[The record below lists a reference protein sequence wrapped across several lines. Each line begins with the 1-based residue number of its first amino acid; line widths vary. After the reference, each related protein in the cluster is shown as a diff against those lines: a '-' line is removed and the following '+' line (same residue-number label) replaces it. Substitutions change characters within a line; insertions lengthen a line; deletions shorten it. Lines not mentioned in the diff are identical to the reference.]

1 MVAAVE
7 TPKMVGTRVKR
18 REDPRLIT
26 GRGTYVD
33 DIELVRMGHMAV
45 VRSEYG
51 HARIAGVDVARAR
64 AMPGV
69 LLVMTGEDIP
79 IPSMPGVPVDP
90 EKVPPHPVLATDKVR
105 HVGDPIAV
113 VVAETRYG
121 A

>member
-51 HARIAGVDVARAR
+51 HARIAGRAPGDDRRGHPHPQHARRAR
-64 AMPGV
+64 RPGE
-69 LLVMTGEDIP
+69 GAAA
-79 IPSMPGVPVDP
+79 PGARHRQG
-90 EKVPPHPVLATDKVR
+90 PPRRRPDR
-105 HVGDPIAV
+105 
-113 VVAETRYG
+113 R
-121 A
+121 